1 MLLQRGLTNMSV
13 VGPSAEEG
21 KLHGKL
27 LLVTQSSID
36 RYVRSIDASQWAMG
50 WLMRDATIT
59 PGRADRTPGR
69 SPLAARCACV
79 VSCRSVAPCS
89 KCASCT
95 CPSSSFDR
103 FGCSNRMYWGQHLL
117 HAAPRLHCDRKP
129 MQAHVSLMWR
139 TRSPR
144 VNVSLVEVIEQ
155 VAVGCS
161 LRIEHRVQC
170 IIQRRLGVG
179 VGLVLAIYSTTAALR
194 PELLPLAPLTVAC
207 SELLFLVGM

>member
-59 PGRADRTPGR
+59 PGRARPD
-69 SPLAARCACV
+69 ARPVSARLVRVCR

-103 FGCSNRMYWGQHLL
+103 FGLQSNRMYWGQHLL

-129 MQAHVSLMWR
+129 MQAHV
-139 TRSPR
+139 RS
-144 VNVSLVEVIEQ
+144 V
-155 VAVGCS
+155 
-161 LRIEHRVQC
+161 
-170 IIQRRLGVG
+170 
-179 VGLVLAIYSTTAALR
+179 
-194 PELLPLAPLTVAC
+194 
-207 SELLFLVGM
+207 